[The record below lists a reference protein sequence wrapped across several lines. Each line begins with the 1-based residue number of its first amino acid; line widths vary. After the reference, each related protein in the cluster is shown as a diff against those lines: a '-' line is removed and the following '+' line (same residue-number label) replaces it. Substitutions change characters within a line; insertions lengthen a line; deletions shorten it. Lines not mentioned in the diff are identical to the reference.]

1 MGNAKAMGLGL
12 LMLVG
17 ATGCGAIARDLA
29 KQGTKGALESIQEE
43 KEQRTPEDQATN
55 DAVARRN
62 SEQVARGMLDAIL
75 NPEGSPS
82 APLAASPGGSR
93 PGSPAGSGPGG
104 LTANTPVAPG
114 TGGSSSFSS
123 RLATQV
129 ARGLTAE
136 LGRQLG
142 PDGSGPLGQ
151 SLSATAG
158 RMAGTMVEQSRNELG
173 AVFPE
178 CGGLEGAQALRC
190 RDAALGRLGGAFSE
204 GIAGGLVRA
213 FRPWLLVLSFAG
225 GLLVGLLLFLS
236 LSVAKLRREST
247 AAREDPQRQRRHA

>member
-1 MGNAKAMGLGL
+1 MGNAKVMRLGLGL

-17 ATGCGAIARDLA
+17 SAGCGAIARDVA
-29 KQGTKGALESIQEE
+29 KQGTEGALESIQAE
-43 KEQRTPEDQATN
+43 KEQRTAEDQATI

-62 SEQVARGMLDAIL
+62 SEQVARGMMDAVVKKDA
-75 NPEGSPS
+75 P
-82 APLAASPGGSR
+82 ATVPLAATPGEG
-93 PGSPAGSGPGG
+93 GPGG
-104 LTANTPVAPG
+104 LAANAPVTAPMAPG
-114 TGGSSSFSS
+114 TGGSGSFSS
-123 RLATQV
+123 MLAAQV

-158 RMAGTMVEQSRNELG
+158 RMAGTMVEQSKSELG

-178 CGGLEGAQALRC
+178 CGGLEGAQALSC
-190 RDAALGRLGGAFSE
+190 RDAALGRLGGAFSQ
-204 GIAGGLVRA
+204 GIAGGLIRA
-213 FRPWLLVLSFAG
+213 FQPWLLALTFAG

-236 LSVAKLRREST
+236 LSVAKLRRESSG
-247 AAREDPQRQRRHA
+247 AARGDPLRQQRHA